1 VGAVLVLM
9 SLGLLTGGAGTLIVN
24 GTMRDGGYVT
34 SASRDV
40 SSTGYAVVLDDAV
53 IEAPGP
59 DSLLPARLIGD
70 VRVRADGAG
79 ATPVFVGVARSSDVS
94 SYLGGVQ
101 RDVMRHL
108 AGWQGDH
115 DAMMGGWGWDSDH
128 RDWGPMFT
136 QPGTAPQG
144 PPAAQRF
151 WAAQATG
158 TGEQVLTWTPRE
170 GSWALVVMNAD
181 GSQTV
186 GASVD
191 VGAAVPWLPWLGV
204 GLLLLGIVAAAGG
217 ALLIFVPTH
226 RASRS

>member
-1 VGAVLVLM
+1 
-9 SLGLLTGGAGTLIVN
+9 
-24 GTMRDGGYVT
+24 
-34 SASRDV
+34 
-40 SSTGYAVVLDDAV
+40 
-53 IEAPGP
+53 
-59 DSLLPARLIGD
+59 
-70 VRVRADGAG
+70 
-79 ATPVFVGVARSSDVS
+79 
-94 SYLGGVQ
+94 
-101 RDVMRHL
+101 
-108 AGWQGDH
+108 
-115 DAMMGGWGWDSDH
+115 
-128 RDWGPMFT
+128 MFT
-136 QPGTAPQG
+136 EPGTAPQG

-151 WAAQATG
+151 WAAQGTG